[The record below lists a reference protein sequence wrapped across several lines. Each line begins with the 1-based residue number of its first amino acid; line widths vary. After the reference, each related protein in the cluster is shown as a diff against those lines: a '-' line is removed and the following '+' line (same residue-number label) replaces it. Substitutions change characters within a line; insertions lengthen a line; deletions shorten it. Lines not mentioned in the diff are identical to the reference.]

1 MGTLL
6 PFIGAVKRT
15 SDNTAL
21 RIICGPRR
29 DKEEDE
35 VLQEELKTLSG

>member
-6 PFIGAVKRT
+6 PFIGAVRRMP
-15 SDNTAL
+15 DNIVL

-35 VLQEELKTLSG
+35 VLQEELKTLAG